1 MGDTFGLMP
10 WKVEPPVSELRLA
23 LVHSVR
29 TLGRPVAATAREFGV
44 SRKTAYK
51 WLAVHDADPATALGD
66 RSRRP
71 ACSPGRTA
79 DAVEARVLAVRDRR
93 NWGPR
98 KIHAYLRSAATAAAA
113 GQAGP
118 DDLPSVRTV
127 ARVLRRHGRVGR
139 PAAPAADLQRFER
152 AAPND
157 LWQLDHQGRVEV
169 ERRKLHPLAVIDDHS
184 RYLLAYEPL
193 PDKTMA
199 RVWDVLWGVFE
210 SAGMPRQ
217 VLCDNAFGT
226 MGPERPVGLSWFDAR
241 LVRCGVAPAHG
252 RPYHPQ
258 TQGKVER
265 LHGTAAREL
274 LFFDARRDRA
284 EHFTADCARWRV
296 EYNTQRPHEALGDA
310 VPLSRWRPTTADRP
324 RPPRLPEPES
334 YYPAGA
340 ELRRACAEGLL
351 RVDGCRVLV
360 GRGVAGQTLRLERHE
375 REVAVYYCWK
385 QVRRLSHEQL
395 TKDKVL

>member
-1 MGDTFGLMP
+1 MP

-51 WLAVHDADPATALGD
+51 WLAAHDADPVAPALAD

-71 ACSPGRTA
+71 ARSPGRTA
-79 DAVEARVLAVRDRR
+79 DAVEAQVLAVRDRR

-98 KIHAYLRSAATAAAA
+98 KIHAYLRAS
-113 GQAGP
+113 GLVPP
-118 DDLPSVRTV
+118 DDLPTARTV
-127 ARVLRRHGRVGR
+127 ARVLRRHGRVGT
-139 PAAPAADLQRFER
+139 PAPTPELQRFER
-152 AAPND
+152 TAPND

-169 ERRKLHPLAVIDDHS
+169 ERRKLHPLTVIDDHS

-210 SAGMPRQ
+210 RAGMPRQ

-284 EHFTADCARWRV
+284 EHFAADCARWRAD
-296 EYNTQRPHEALGDA
+296 YNALRPHEALGDA
-310 VPLSRWRPTTADRP
+310 VPLSRWRPATAERP

-334 YYPAGA
+334 YYPPGA
-340 ELRRACAEGLL
+340 ELRRACAEGLV
-351 RVDGCRVLV
+351 RVDGARVLV
-360 GRGVAGQTLRLERHE
+360 GRGVAGQTLRLERRE
-375 REVAVYYCWK
+375 QDDEVAVYYCWK
-385 QVRRLSHEQL
+385 RVRCLSREQL
-395 TKDKVL
+395 TKDNVL